1 MYSNFLYSALPA
13 CKPAFSR
20 LFTSP
25 TPLFVRKESCR
36 NFFPVS
42 FRCQKYEFFLSCGTI
57 LHKKF
62 IKISI
67 LTYKFPACRARIVKM
82 VIKGCVIFHLSSV
95 FASNRPCIH
104 KRLHRL
110 FWPPFQSI
118 RSPPSNHRCPLLDAT
133 CRKKSHTDCR

>member
-1 MYSNFLYSALPA
+1 MYSNFLYYSALPA

-42 FRCQKYEFFLSCGTI
+42 FRCQKYEFFLSYGTI

-82 VIKGCVIFHLSSV
+82 VIKGCVIFHLL
-95 FASNRPCIH
+95 FA
-104 KRLHRL
+104 
-110 FWPPFQSI
+110 F
-118 RSPPSNHRCPLLDAT
+118 LDIS
-133 CRKKSHTDCR
+133 RYYIGMIP